1 LSGELVVRTVA
12 QTCVLSLVIFSARS
26 YSTGASLEA
35 PISAHLE
42 PQHARIIVAFPNA
55 PQRPPG
61 MAGTTG
67 RRYEGNRYL
76 VAQSAHRAA
85 QRVAAAYGLRIVAS
99 WPIKALGIH
108 CVVYEIPDG
117 RSASD
122 LVAALTNDSHVAFAQ
137 PLQQFH
143 TQASK
148 HRRRSPQEF

>member
-1 LSGELVVRTVA
+1 VRAVA
-12 QTCVLSLVIFSARS
+12 QTCVLSLVICSAS
-26 YSTGASLEA
+26 SHSTGASLEA

-61 MAGTTG
+61 MAGTTR
-67 RRYEGNRYL
+67 RRYEGNGYL

-85 QRVAAAYGLRIVAS
+85 QRVAAAYGLRMVAS
-99 WPIKALGIH
+99 WPIKALAVH

-117 RSASD
+117 RPVSD
-122 LVAALTNDSHVAFAQ
+122 LIAALIRDSHVAFVQ

-143 TQASK
+143 TQASNPLSS
-148 HRRRSPQEF
+148 RYP

>member
-1 LSGELVVRTVA
+1 MRAVA
-12 QTCVLSLVIFSARS
+12 QTCVLSFVIFSAS
-26 YSTGASLEA
+26 SHSTGASLEA
-35 PISAHLE
+35 HISAHLE

-55 PQRPPG
+55 PQRLPG
-61 MAGTTG
+61 LAGTTG
-67 RRYEGNRYL
+67 RRYEGNGYP

-85 QRVAAAYGLRIVAS
+85 QRVAAAYGLRMVAS

-117 RSASD
+117 RPVSE
-122 LVAALTNDSHVAFAQ
+122 LVAALAKDSRVAFVQ

-148 HRRRSPQEF
+148 HSSSWYP